1 MKKSIIYIFI
11 VIFVLL
17 IFNKDNKNDLERELG
32 IAKVFYNSTNSV
44 DEEFLKLAYKDFE
57 KVSNAELTVELGSN
71 VEIVPI
77 KNFVPQI
84 VAFKKENKNQYYI
97 QFDES
102 KILEISQKLSSK
114 YSKYPINVRAVIH
127 NNRVV
132 FFKSEK
138 GKVYNVEKLAKKIHY
153 TLKNN
158 KKYVKIEA
166 ETINPTYN
174 AEDVKKVDS
183 VLASVNTDVGNSTK
197 ERIQNL
203 VVASN
208 AINNIILMPKDV
220 FSMNEVLGEF
230 TYEKGYVDAPVIING
245 KLVNDIAGGVC
256 QISST
261 LYNAVLYS
269 ELEVLERRNHSTKV
283 NYLPYGFDATIV
295 SGLIDFKFRNNT
307 NNPIVIL
314 SDVTKDGKVVVSIC
328 GVEERPPNRKIEF
341 EHEKVEDIVPESF
354 EVLLDKTKE
363 SDFESI
369 VTYPRTGYIYKVYKV
384 EYIDNKEVSRTLIN
398 ESVYKSRR
406 GKVVVGEKM
415 FDKYVKQ

>member
-1 MKKSIIYIFI
+1 MRKSIIYIFI
-11 VIFVLL
+11 TILSATIFW
-17 IFNKDNKNDLERELG
+17 KNNEHESEQDIGL
-32 IAKVFYNSTNSV
+32 AKVFYNNAGET

-57 KVSNAELTVELGSN
+57 NINNSELTIELGN
-71 VEIVPI
+71 NIEIIPI
-77 KNFVPQI
+77 KKFVPKV
-84 VAFKKENKNQYYI
+84 VAFKKDNKNQYYI
-97 QFDES
+97 QFDEGT
-102 KILEISQKLSSK
+102 ILEISKILSQK
-114 YSKYPINVRAVIH
+114 YSEYPINAKAVIH
-127 NNRVV
+127 NQKVV
-132 FFKSEK
+132 FFKSAN
-138 GKVYNVEKLAKKIHY
+138 GKVYNEEKLAKKIHN

-166 ETINPTYN
+166 ETINPTYSI
-174 AEDVKKVDS
+174 EDVKQVDS
-183 VLASVNTDVGNSTK
+183 VLASVETGVGNSSK
-197 ERIQNL
+197 ERIKNL

-208 AINNIILMPKDV
+208 TINNVILMPNDV

-245 KLVNDIAGGVC
+245 TLVNDIAGGVC

-295 SGLIDFKFRNNT
+295 SGLIDFKFKNNT

-314 SDVTKDGKVVVSIC
+314 SDVTKDGKVVVSIA
-328 GVEERPPNRKIEF
+328 GVEERPKNRKIKF
-341 EHEKVEDIVPESF
+341 EHEMVEEIVPESI

-369 VTYPRTGYIYKVYKV
+369 VTYPRKGYIYKVYKI
-384 EYIDNKEVSRTLIN
+384 EYIDNKQVSRNLIS
-398 ESVYKSRR
+398 ESVYRSRR
-406 GKVVVGEKM
+406 GKVIVGEKM
-415 FDKYVKQ
+415 LDKYVEQ